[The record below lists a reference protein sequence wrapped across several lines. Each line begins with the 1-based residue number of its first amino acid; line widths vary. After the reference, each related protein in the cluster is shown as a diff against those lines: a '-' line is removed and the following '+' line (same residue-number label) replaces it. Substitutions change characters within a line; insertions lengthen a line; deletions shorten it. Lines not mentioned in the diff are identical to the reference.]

1 MIEKTVNGSEKL
13 KYMIDH
19 LRRADGQPLT
29 TSKLMD
35 LLDCNRNT
43 VNNYYNR
50 CIASGVRVIKTKV
63 GHETGYYLA
72 DSDLVYEP
80 MTPEMVLKF
89 LLMQK
94 MKPGQSKKQNL
105 LGTNYRYRDK
115 IFNEFGSIGELRDT
129 KYYEIINELI
139 AEGELISIN
148 GKYYPG
154 RNRIPVNWFLDEDE
168 MVEYLNILT
177 MLPPG
182 YHSQNIVESVFN
194 KINAVYESEQRDND
208 TYVVLGRTYRLS
220 NRIHE
225 LISVLA
231 KADYINNLIR
241 IRYSNYPNDMV
252 IAVGLVMYSIDK
264 DKLYLIGKRIG
275 GGTKQR
281 EKMKNMHQE
290 PITESDIR
298 NKTKDSTVFLDV
310 EKIKDVSI
318 ERDANEMYHSKEF
331 LDLYNRMFSIG
342 NSKLVESEEKEIAIE
357 FNNEE
362 YIKERLINLCE
373 YRSNTGVSLEEKD
386 DKLIYR
392 DHIIGAADFFN
403 YLRQYTGKYTI
414 IDSEPLRKLKAD
426 SLNAML
432 KEYTEGMR

>member
-1 MIEKTVNGSEKL
+1 MNDKTVNGSEKL
-13 KYMIDH
+13 QYMIEH
-19 LRRADGQPLT
+19 LRRADGRPLT
-29 TSKLMD
+29 TTMLMD

-50 CIASGVRVIKTKV
+50 CIAAGVKVIKTKV

-72 DSDLVYEP
+72 ESDLVYEP
-80 MTPEMVLKF
+80 MSPEMVLKF
-89 LLMQK
+89 LFMQK
-94 MKPGQSKKQNL
+94 MKPGQSKKQDI
-105 LGTNYRYRDK
+105 LGTNYRDRDK
-115 IFNEFGSIGELRDT
+115 IFNEFGSIGELGDT
-129 KYYEIINELI
+129 KYYEIVNELI
-139 AEGELISIN
+139 TEGELISIN

-208 TYVVLGRTYRLS
+208 TYVVLGRTYKLS

-225 LISVLA
+225 LISVLT

-252 IAVGLVMYSIDK
+252 VAVGLVMYSIDK

-281 EKMKNMHQE
+281 NKKRNLNQE
-290 PITESDIR
+290 SITESDNR
-298 NKTKDSTVFLDV
+298 KKTKDSTVFLDV
-310 EKIKDVSI
+310 EKIKDVSA
-318 ERDANEMYHSKEF
+318 ERDTNEMYRSKDF
-331 LDLYNRMFSIG
+331 MDLYNRMFSIG
-342 NSKLVESEEKEIAIE
+342 NSKLVESEENEIAIE

-362 YIKERLINLCE
+362 DIKERLVNLCE
-373 YRSNTGVSLEEKD
+373 YRRNSEASLEEKD

-414 IDSEPLRKLKAD
+414 IDSEPLTKLKSD
-426 SLNAML
+426 SLRAML
-432 KEYTEGMR
+432 KEYMEGA